1 MRRFFLLLLGL
12 LPVLTACGPP
22 LVWDKPGLDLA
33 AQANDQTDCQR
44 LAWHQ
49 AVGVENDLMFQSRL
63 GMSRYALRYG
73 YYPQPNFNRY
83 DWEDRFFATCMQ
95 AKGYR
100 LIPLRQGMT
109 TVTV

>member
-1 MRRFFLLLLGL
+1 MKRPALFLTLLLPIL
-12 LPVLTACGPP
+12 ASCGPP
-22 LVWDKPGLDLA
+22 LVWDKPGLDPTA
-33 AQANDQTDCQR
+33 KANDQTDCQR
-44 LAWHQ
+44 LAWRQ

-63 GMSRYALRYG
+63 GMPRTALRYG

-100 LIPLRQGMT
+100 LIPLKQGGDNS
-109 TVTV
+109 